1 MKSSK
6 SSLFLIELIISI
18 LFFSLASAAC
28 IQLFVKAHL
37 LDKKTRETNQIV
49 MWTQNLSE
57 LWYAADGD
65 LSALYEKLCTDYGI
79 TDSSIILEDDENRLF
94 LYFDNQWE
102 LCDAGNQESITYQI
116 NLSTNGVSD
125 NSHMKTAEIYFYTPN
140 GDDTTVMYSRFL
152 SQHTSPQRRYFYE

>member
-65 LSALYEKLCTDYGI
+65 FSTLYERLCTDYGV
-79 TDSSIILEDDENRLF
+79 TDSSIILENDENKLF
-94 LYFDNQWE
+94 LYFDNQWA
-102 LCDAGNQESITYQI
+102 LCDTGNQENITYQI
-116 NLSTNGVSD
+116 IFSLNDLSDSP
-125 NSHMKTAEIYFYTPN
+125 HMRTAEIYFYTLD
-140 GDDTTVMYSRFL
+140 GDNIYSRFL
-152 SQHTSPQRRYFYE
+152 SQHNSPQRRY